1 MYRIPLFLIEKYGKY
16 MSLNITKEENADNNK
31 IIDFVTHLSDNI
43 EYEPLSEEIM
53 FRVPI
58 KNDNNGKNKKVDLQS
73 FFQLLDLNL
82 KTLEIKSYSA
92 AMPTLEDVF
101 LNVAAE
107 DNKISKNEK
116 ENEILVEKKN
126 DEILYNSNLR
136 EDYTKKSKFF
146 NL

>member
-1 MYRIPLFLIEKYGKY
+1 MQI
-16 MSLNITKEENADNNK
+16 K

-146 NL
+146 NLSLFL